1 MGSDGQ
7 NRLRH
12 ALRGPDMCKVHLYS
26 FITVVVYAINIF
38 VFENGLW
45 GPMMAH
51 FLFSP
56 EYDQGSWYGWDHGYM
71 L

>member
-12 ALRGPDMCKVHLYS
+12 ALRGLDMCIVHLYR

-45 GPMMAH
+45 GPMMVIH
-51 FLFSP
+51 VKCPFECLSHTDCWTQP
-56 EYDQGSWYGWDHGYM
+56 
-71 L
+71 